1 MNRNLW
7 GILSFVTV
15 IISTFF
21 FFISRGPN
29 ADITMIVIV
38 FTVLSILGII
48 FAITSKRLVFII
60 IGILLNAGV
69 LIFTYFLLLAIG
81 ISGP

>member
-15 IISTFF
+15 IISTVF